1 MLRIM
6 AKKVPQHV
14 QHQNHRRDEVKDS
27 SNDCMPEALA
37 IGLFWSMG
45 RHVFVHRCGD
55 SDELALSAITMR
67 LEQLKSGGHVDT
79 TGWMTERGK
88 VVEKWS

>member
-6 AKKVPQHV
+6 AKKVAQHV
-14 QHQNHRRDEVKDS
+14 QHQNHRGDEVKNG

-37 IGLFWSMG
+37 IGLFWSVR

-67 LEQLKSGGHVDT
+67 LEHLMSRVRVNT
-79 TGWMTERGK
+79 TC
-88 VVEKWS
+88 